1 MVLGMISMND
11 TLPMKGPLPLE
22 LSQYVGC
29 IVTATATAIP
39 ADAAILNNAN
49 AAVITNVNAADG

>member
-1 MVLGMISMND
+1 MSMND

-39 ADAAILNNAN
+39 ADATVLNNSN
-49 AAVITNVNAADG
+49 TAVITTADAADR